1 MSSKNSW
8 ENKASARERL
18 KAERAR
24 QAKRD
29 KLRRQLIAGG
39 AIVAALAIAGGV
51 AVAVSNSGGS
61 SKPLVLPANT
71 SGPNGT
77 TVIYGNK
84 NAAHTLHLYED
95 ARCPV
100 CAMFEQA
107 DGKDVLQGVQDG
119 RYKIQ
124 YTFGT
129 FLDQGASPGTGSMHA
144 LSALGAALNVSPD
157 AFIKFHTAL
166 YSQANHPE
174 ETQDKFSD
182 TSYLFKISDQV
193 PELKGNAAFQKAVKD
208 GTYDAWAKKMSDSFN
223 SSGVQATPTA
233 KLDGKDFPVAG
244 NDFPQTGVITPAQ
257 LAAAFDKALGPKK

>member
-18 KAERAR
+18 KAERER

-51 AVAVSNSGGS
+51 AVAVSQSGGS

-77 TVIYGNK
+77 TVVYGNK
-84 NAAHTLHLYED
+84 NAAHTLSLYED
-95 ARCPV
+95 PRCPV

-107 DGKDVLQGVQDG
+107 DGKDVIQGAQDS

-129 FLDQGASPGTGSMHA
+129 FIDKNDGGSGSMHA

-166 YSQANHPE
+166 YSQANHPD

-182 TSYLFKISDQV
+182 NSYLFKISDQV

-208 GTYDAWAKKMSDSFN
+208 GTYDAWAQKMSDSFN

-233 KLDGKDFPVAG
+233 KLDGKDLPVAG
-244 NDFPQTGVITPAQ
+244 SNFPQTGVITPAQ